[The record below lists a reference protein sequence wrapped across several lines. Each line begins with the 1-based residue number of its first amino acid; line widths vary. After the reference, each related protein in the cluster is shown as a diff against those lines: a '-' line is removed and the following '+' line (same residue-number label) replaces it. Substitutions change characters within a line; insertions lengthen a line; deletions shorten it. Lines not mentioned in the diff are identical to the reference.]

1 MSHDHHF
8 LERTVDLS
16 RNLPLPAL
24 ERAMLLYNDPQL
36 LRFVFAQAR
45 LPEGLEDIAIA
56 LTDEEQPPH
65 LVVHRSGHF
74 RSILGAGMAV
84 TDARILTRQK
94 FDGLVERMEAL
105 RERLAVSEKLSGERG
120 GAAKL
125 INRLRVG
132 GNCLSQEEFV
142 AISHWQPLLR
152 DYFVIL
158 FGELADKQD
167 YRRRLLRRG
176 SPKRLERTAEELLH
190 SYWQGHFLLG
200 HLALLSVMDRHR
212 LAPTM
217 PVETD
222 KMFDYFVRTL
232 FCQGSIGLALKAGWV
247 CGELGKDILGAAKRL
262 YCTKGGKWELIEG
275 GMALIG
281 IACRRSQT
289 FAEVVKA
296 TDMPLRGASPEDRPF
311 VEQIIDIIRQVLAVF
326 ETPDPAE
333 VEAWIACA
341 NQAFQDWHRLS
352 TEQVLPAELRVAAVA
367 HSMIGLKHR
376 DGLGLLMFSLSRV
389 ARAEPKQLY
398 FPESLLRPVRP
409 TWEPS
414 DSLAL
419 LAMQEGLLEKPKPA
433 RAAPTPGR
441 NDPCSCGSGKKY
453 KRCCA
458 TQPEASAS
466 SDLQ

>member
-1 MSHDHHF
+1 MSHDRHF

-152 DYFVIL
+152 DYFVVL

-167 YRRRLLRRG
+167 YRRRLLRRC
-176 SPKRLERTAEELLH
+176 SPKRLERTAEALLL

-212 LAPTM
+212 LAAPM

-222 KMFDYFVRTL
+222 KLFDYFVRTL

-262 YCTKGGKWELIEG
+262 YCTKGGKWELVEG

-281 IACRRSQT
+281 IACRRSAA

-296 TDMPLRGASPEDRPF
+296 SDMPLRGASPEDRPL
-311 VEQIIDIIRQVLAVF
+311 VEQIVDITRRVLAMI
-326 ETPDPAE
+326 EKPDPAE
-333 VEAWIACA
+333 VEAWIGCA
-341 NQAFQDWHRLS
+341 NQAFQDWHQLS
-352 TEQVLPAELRVAAVA
+352 TEHVLPAELRVAAVA
-367 HSMIGLKHR
+367 HSMIGLKHHA
-376 DGLGLLMFSLSRV
+376 GLGLLMFSLPRV
-389 ARAEPKQLY
+389 AKAEPKQLY
-398 FPESLLRPVRP
+398 FPESLLRTVRP

-414 DSLAL
+414 ESLAL
-419 LAMQEGLLEKPKPA
+419 LAMQEGLLEKPKPV
-433 RAAPTPGR
+433 RAAPTLGR

-458 TQPEASAS
+458 AQPEASAS
-466 SDLQ
+466 GDLQ